1 MGGGIWVDSYHRG
14 YGAVAQLGE
23 HLVCNQGVEGSNPFS
38 STLDPN
44 GGVKTAGKF
53 FENIFESVCQ

>member
-1 MGGGIWVDSYHRG
+1 VGGGNWVASYHPG

-38 STLDPN
+38 STLDTAAAN
-44 GGVKTAGKF
+44 TAGKF
-53 FENIFESVCQ
+53 FENISESVCQ